1 MALFASLLPLLCW
14 FAYNNGIFLVERRYP
29 SMSSI
34 MSQQRRRWVANAA
47 IRETPVDAILAGNL
61 MGSVSFLA
69 STTALLVLASVAAFG
84 QVNTITT
91 QLQTLTIGAP
101 YSRVDVELHF
111 ACMLA
116 IFVLAFFAFTLS
128 LRQFNHFCIML
139 GAMGQGAD
147 ARLAEIDAIAT
158 LNSSAARNFNNGLRA
173 FYFAVPMIAW
183 FAGPWVGIAG
193 SLLTVGFIVHREFL
207 SGAHRIAMSLAAAGK
222 DPEARTES
230 RMRPAAKI

>member
-84 QVNTITT
+84 QVTGGGPVTPRI
-91 QLQTLTIGAP
+91 
-101 YSRVDVELHF
+101 
-111 ACMLA
+111 
-116 IFVLAFFAFTLS
+116 
-128 LRQFNHFCIML
+128 
-139 GAMGQGAD
+139 
-147 ARLAEIDAIAT
+147 ARLWTDY
-158 LNSSAARNFNNGLRA
+158 ARIKKRG
-173 FYFAVPMIAW
+173 
-183 FAGPWVGIAG
+183 
-193 SLLTVGFIVHREFL
+193 
-207 SGAHRIAMSLAAAGK
+207 
-222 DPEARTES
+222 
-230 RMRPAAKI
+230 